1 MNVEIRKGC
10 ALFVCFKEE
19 EEEEEKKQRKS
30 RYETQLEFQ
39 RVIMVPEYDSSTRIR
54 IFA

>member
-10 ALFVCFKEE
+10 ALFVCFKE
-19 EEEEEKKQRKS
+19 KKRKRKRKS
-30 RYETQLEFQ
+30 RYETQLEFL
-39 RVIMVPEYDSSTRIR
+39 RVIMVPEYDSSPRIR